1 MWVYGDASQIFR
13 GRQVNNKTKPTS
25 SAQMDTP
32 QTGINRRKS
41 LQGMAGVLASLT
53 APTFLSSAA
62 WAQDKF
68 PNKPITLIV
77 PWTAGGPSDG
87 VLRAF
92 AESAS
97 RTLGVPVV
105 CENKPGAGG
114 ILGASAMVG
123 AKPDG
128 YTITQ
133 LPLGI
138 YRLPHM
144 QKTNFD
150 PIKDLTHIACLTG
163 YTFCI
168 AASMDAPFKTLKE
181 MVAFAKANPGKL
193 EYGHTGT
200 GTTPH
205 LAIEEFSQKAG
216 IQLNPIPYKGAAEIL
231 QSILGGHIRMM
242 SSTTE
247 VIPLAKEGKLRLLA
261 TLGSQRS
268 KALPDVPT
276 VKESGWDTISESP
289 FGIGGP
295 KGMDPAVVRVLQD
308 AFKKTLDDA
317 RVIETLD
324 KFYQPTIYMN
334 SEDYT
339 KYAVRTF
346 EAERTTV
353 ERLGLAKKS

>member
-1 MWVYGDASQIFR
+1 MTDVVQPQASSEWTR
-13 GRQVNNKTKPTS
+13 RQT
-25 SAQMDTP
+25 
-32 QTGINRRKS
+32 
-41 LQGMAGVLASLT
+41 LQGLVTSLVSVAAPALISQT
-53 APTFLSSAA
+53 AL
-62 WAQDKF
+62 AQDKY
-68 PNKPITLIV
+68 PSKPITLIV
-77 PWTAGGPSDG
+77 PWTPAGPSDA

-92 AESAS
+92 AESLG
-97 RTLGVPVV
+97 RVLGVTVV
-105 CENKPGAGG
+105 VENKPGAGG

-128 YTITQ
+128 YVLTQ

-138 YRLPHM
+138 YRIPHM

-150 PIKDLTHIACLTG
+150 PLKDLTHISCLTG

-168 AASMDAPFKTLKE
+168 AAGMDAPFKTLKE
-181 MVAFAKANPGKL
+181 MVAYAKANPGKL

-205 LAIEEFSQKAG
+205 LAMEDFSQKAG
-216 IQLNPIPYKGAAEIL
+216 IELNPIPYKGAAEIM
-231 QSILGGHIRMM
+231 QAILGGHLRMA

-247 VIPLAKEGKLRLLA
+247 IIPLVKEGKLRLLS
-261 TLGSQRS
+261 TLGSKRT
-268 KALPDVPT
+268 KAFPDIPT

-295 KGMDPAVVRVLQD
+295 KGMDPAIVRVLD
-308 AFKKTLDDA
+308 AALKKTLEDPK
-317 RVIETLD
+317 VIDMLD
-324 KFYQPTIYMN
+324 KFYQPVIYMN

-339 KYAVRTF
+339 KYAARTF
-346 EAERTTV
+346 EAERATV